1 MKHRSRN
8 EKLTLLSSWKQS
20 GKSLRAFCLEQG
32 LCYATLLRY
41 RKELLPSTNDSE
53 GFVPVEVL
61 PGFSTLT
68 LEIEFPSGIKVR
80 IPETLPPS
88 SLLPLLQTLQSVC

>member
-1 MKHRSRN
+1 MTKRSRS
-8 EKLTLLSSWKQS
+8 EKLSLLSSWKQS
-20 GKSLRAFCLEQG
+20 GKSLRAFCLEQS
-32 LCYATLLRY
+32 LCYSTLLRY
-41 RKELLPSTNDSE
+41 RKELLPSTEDDK

-61 PGFSTLT
+61 PGFSTPT

-88 SLLPLLQTLQSVC
+88 SLLPLLQTLQSIC

>member
-1 MKHRSRN
+1 MKRSRN

-32 LCYATLLRY
+32 LCYSSLLRY
-41 RKELLPSTNDSE
+41 RKELLPSTEEAE
-53 GFVPVEVL
+53 GFAPIQVL
-61 PGFSTLT
+61 PGFSSPT

-88 SLLPLLQTLQSVC
+88 TLLPLLQTLHSVC